1 MANDRES
8 GAAGAS
14 PPDWDALARHLA
26 GEDDAAD
33 RARIERELAA
43 DPARSALIDALD
55 AALRAPDTNMLTP
68 SEVDAALDA
77 VLARRDQ
84 GDGTLVV
91 PLHPRAARWRR
102 GGLRAAA
109 AILVVVGATITWRA
123 LSRAGSASGNGGRQ
137 FATGVGMVD
146 SLVLPDSSLVIL
158 GPASTLTVPADYGAS
173 SRELR
178 LRGQALFDVRH
189 DPSRQFIVR
198 TGAAELRD
206 VGTRFAV
213 QSHSPEELRVAV
225 LEGAVA
231 IRATRAARSVTDT
244 LRASDRGVMLADGV
258 LRVERQTATGVEED
272 VAWMGRRLSLRD
284 APVSRVGAELARWY
298 GLELRVT
305 DSTLR
310 SRRLTA
316 TLEHAPRAEL
326 ARVLAAALGGTAR
339 LAGDTLW
346 ILPVTVTPAHR

>member
-1 MANDRES
+1 MARY
-8 GAAGAS
+8 
-14 PPDWDALARHLA
+14 LA
-26 GEDDAAD
+26 GEGDAAD

-43 DPARSALIDALD
+43 DPARAALIDALD
-55 AALRAPDTNMLTP
+55 AALRVPDTSALTP
-68 SEVDAALDA
+68 SEVDAALNA

-84 GDGTLVV
+84 GGGGSPRVL
-91 PLHPRAARWRR
+91 PLHPRAAPWRR

-109 AILVVVGATITWRA
+109 AILLVVGATLTWRA
-123 LSRAGSASGNGGRQ
+123 LSRSGTESGNGDRQ

-146 SLVLPDSSLVIL
+146 SLMLPDSSLVIL
-158 GPASTLTVPADYGAS
+158 GPASTLTVPARYGAS
-173 SRELR
+173 DRELT

-198 TGAAELRD
+198 TAAAELRD

-225 LEGAVA
+225 LAGAVGV
-231 IRATRAARSVTDT
+231 RPTRAAGGGGRAVTDT
-244 LRASDRGVMLADGV
+244 LRANDRGVLLADGV
-258 LRVERQTATGVEED
+258 LRVERQTASGVEED
-272 VAWMGRRLSLRD
+272 VAWTGRQVSLRD
-284 APVSRVGAELARWY
+284 APVSRVAAELARWY

-305 DSTLR
+305 DATLR

-316 TLEHAPRAEL
+316 TLDQVPRAEL

-346 ILPVTVTPAHR
+346 ILPVSVSPAHR